1 MMEGFIVLAVFIGSW
16 FGFNRWAKQA
26 KKSKTTAV
34 GGGFIVGCIAALLA
48 GAIVSPGGYPDDP
61 LPSRTKVIT
70 STEYGDSWPLKV
82 PQAVLG
88 CDPPH
93 ILYLVVDGVTY
104 ALNGKALGSGLPRGD
119 EVAKNGNAVEMS
131 VFIQPAMALCRTQP

>member
-1 MMEGFIVLAVFIGSW
+1 MEGIFVLAVFAGSW
-16 FGFNRWAKQA
+16 FGFNRWARLTN
-26 KKSKTTAV
+26 KSKTTAV
-34 GGGFIVGCIAALLA
+34 GGGFIAACVAALLA

-61 LPSRTKVIT
+61 LPSQTRVIT

-93 ILYLVVDGVTY
+93 ILYLVVDGMTY
-104 ALNGKALGSGLPRGD
+104 ALNGKALRAGLPRGD
-119 EVAKNGNAVEMS
+119 DLAKNGNAVEMS
-131 VFIQPAMALCRTQP
+131 VFIQPAMALCQTQP

>member
-1 MMEGFIVLAVFIGSW
+1 MEGIAVLAVFVGSW
-16 FGFNRWAKQA
+16 FGFNRWAKTV
-26 KKSKTTAV
+26 KKSRMVAL
-34 GGGFIVGCIAALLA
+34 GGGFIVACIAALVVVA
-48 GAIVSPGGYPDDP
+48 VVSPAGYPEAP

-70 STEYGDSWPLKV
+70 SAEFGDHWPLKV
-82 PQAVLG
+82 HQAVLG

-119 EVAKNGNAVEMS
+119 AVAKSGNAVELS
-131 VFIQPAMALCRTQP
+131 LFIKHAMALCLTQP